1 MIQNQLI
8 NQQILHYLGLLKR
21 GKYFLILSI
30 VAALIIGCAAAF
42 KLPSIYRS
50 EVKIFY
56 LEGQLA
62 DWAKINFSNIY
73 LEAMLI
79 FLEAQAFSSDNSIN
93 AIRELDL
100 YPDLID
106 KIPMA
111 DIINKM
117 KDSFSLKPLYAQVS
131 GAAGK
136 ATDVITGFEFYFEHQ
151 DPQKAFQVA
160 NMLTTTFIEN
170 YRKFRESF
178 AASASGFFVDE
189 RERLKEEIIV
199 LDQKIAE
206 FKEKNVNELPELF
219 ALNYNMADRLNQKV
233 FSIDQQIMT
242 MNEQRRSLEA
252 TLATM
257 SPLVAMQGLS
267 GARITTPEEKIFAL
281 KAELGVLLSTYSEKH
296 PDIVRARHEIE
307 KLEKI
312 IAEKED
318 NKGINNSE
326 KKQQEETSGAY
337 NPAYVSTSSQLDQ
350 ITIELEKQKREKEE
364 AYKDLLKYESR
375 VARMPMVEKQ
385 YTMLQRDLDNAKN
398 RYDDL
403 TTQVMSLE
411 SASAMEKREMG
422 GKLTIGQPSNFPLRP
437 IRPNR
442 PLIIAGSF
450 IFGVMV
456 GIGLL
461 LGWDYMTQT
470 VRIPQDFL
478 LIATDVPVLSVIPL
492 IVQAQPKRIK
502 ISVEKL
508 AAPVCLGIVV
518 LILVLIDAFY
528 MNIDVLF
535 IKIFS
540 AVRTK
545 LLLLGF

>member
-1 MIQNQLI
+1 MMQNQLI
-8 NQQILHYLGLLKR
+8 NQQIVHYLGLLKR
-21 GKYFLILSI
+21 GKYFFILSI
-30 VAALIIGCAAAF
+30 VAALIIGSAVAF

-50 EVKIFY
+50 QVKIFY

-73 LEAMLI
+73 LEAMLL
-79 FLEAQAFSSDNSIN
+79 FLEAQAFSSSTSTN

-111 DIINKM
+111 DIISKM
-117 KDSFSLKPLYAQVS
+117 KDSFSLKPLYAQV
-131 GAAGK
+131 AGTGGK
-136 ATDVITGFEFYFEHQ
+136 PADVITGFEFYFEHQ

-160 NMLTTTFIEN
+160 NMLTTSFIEN
-170 YRKFRESF
+170 YRKFREGF

-189 RERLKEEIIV
+189 RERLKEEIIE

-219 ALNYNMADRLNQKV
+219 ALNYNMADRLTQKV

-281 KAELGVLLSTYSEKH
+281 KAELGVLLSTCSEKH

-318 NKGINNSE
+318 KGFNK
-326 KKQQEETSGAY
+326 KKQQEVIMGAY
-337 NPAYVSTSSQLDQ
+337 NPAYVNTSSQLDQ
-350 ITIELEKQKREKEE
+350 INIEIEKQKREKEE
-364 AYKDLLKYESR
+364 AYNDLLKYESR

-385 YTMLQRDLDNAKN
+385 YTMLQRDLDNAKS

-411 SASAMEKREMG
+411 SASALEKREMG
-422 GKLTIGQPSNFPLRP
+422 GKLTIGQPPSFPFRP

-442 PLIIAGSF
+442 SLIIAGFF
-450 IFGVMV
+450 IGGCML
-456 GIGLL
+456 GILLL
-461 LGWDYMTQT
+461 LGWDYITQT
-470 VRIPQDFL
+470 IRTPQDFL
-478 LIATDVPVLSVIPL
+478 LIATDVPVLSVVPL

-502 ISVEKL
+502 ISIEKL
-508 AAPVCLGIVV
+508 VAPACLGVVV
-518 LILVLIDAFY
+518 LVLVLIDTFY

-540 AVRTK
+540 AIRTK